1 MKKMEG
7 SENKEEQLMKSFE
20 EKKDV
25 MLNSLWKINVVD
37 IEATLSHVCQA
48 VSLTT
53 SQFLV
58 RSCMLHVIM
67 HIDYKDTHNCHGGHH
82 VHQARQAAEAV
93 GSNEFQIS

>member
-1 MKKMEG
+1 MKKMEE

-58 RSCMLHVIM
+58 QSCMLHVIM
-67 HIDYKDTHNCHGGHH
+67 HIDYKDTNYTAS
-82 VHQARQAAEAV
+82 VMV
-93 GSNEFQIS
+93 GIPYTRHAKQQKLLAPSFR